1 MRGLFFGAALLAV
14 TSASAQDG
22 PQQVDPSGAQIGNQ
36 RLAVTIYNNDLA
48 LVEDIRPI
56 SPAAGRS
63 RQEFPGVSAQIRPE
77 TVSFAAEGTEIVE
90 QNFDYDLL
98 SPDSLMQNAVGQ
110 EVRIVR
116 TNPGNGQETSERAT
130 VLAVNNGVVLRIGD
144 RIEVLRQDS
153 VPTRVIFD
161 RVPPNMRARPT
172 LSVTL
177 DSARA
182 GPRDARLSYLTGG
195 LGWKADYVALFD
207 ERTNRMDLQ
216 GWITLTNQS
225 GVTYDRAQTRLVAGE
240 VATLDG
246 GGYRPQPYRRPMP
259 PPPPRPPRGGM
270 VQGGVET
277 GQGGQPL
284 GDYHIYP
291 LPERTTI
298 AHNQTKQ
305 VSFLDITGAAARSAY
320 LFRAD
325 GFASMEQARQVD
337 SVLEFANATGAGL
350 AAQLPAGVV
359 RVYQRDQSGAPQF
372 VGENQIG
379 HTPQG
384 SAIAVKTGEAFD
396 ITVQSTL
403 VDSRSIDYRT
413 GRHQMTYVVRNA
425 RPQPATVVLRQG
437 GLWLNHK
444 VLQESQSSRQVDTS
458 TRDWEVKVPA
468 NGETTL
474 RFTVET
480 RWW

>member
-1 MRGLFFGAALLAV
+1 MRGLFFGAALLAFG
-14 TSASAQDG
+14 SAAAQE
-22 PQQVDPSGAQIGNQ
+22 VDPTGGRIPGQ

-48 LVEDIRPI
+48 LVEDVRSI
-56 SPAAGRS
+56 SPPQGRS

-77 TVSFAAEGTEIVE
+77 TVSFASDATEVVE

-116 TNPGNGQETSERAT
+116 TNPGNGQETTERAT

-144 RIEVLRQDS
+144 RIEILRQDS

-172 LSVTL
+172 LSITL

-182 GPRDARLSYLTGG
+182 GARDARLSYLTSG
-195 LGWKADYVALFD
+195 LGWRADYVALFD
-207 ERTNRMDLQ
+207 ERTNLMDFQ

-225 GVTYDRAQTRLVAGE
+225 GVTYDQAQTRLVAGE
-240 VATLDG
+240 VAQGG
-246 GGYRPQPYRRPMP
+246 GGYPQPQYRRGVRP
-259 PPPPRPPRGGM
+259 PPPPPPPGGM
-270 VQGGVET
+270 VEGGVET
-277 GQGGQPL
+277 GQGGERL
-284 GDYHIYP
+284 GDYHLYP

-305 VSFLDITGAAARSAY
+305 VSFIDVSGAAARRVY
-320 LFRAD
+320 LFQTY
-325 GFASMEQARQVD
+325 GFASMENPQQVN
-337 SVLEFANATGAGL
+337 SVLAFANASGAGL
-350 AAQLPAGVV
+350 GAQLPAGVV

-372 VGENQIG
+372 VGENQIQ

-384 SAIAVKTGEAFD
+384 SSIAVTTGQAFD
-396 ITVQSTL
+396 ITIQSTL
-403 VDSRSIDYRT
+403 VDTRRINPDRY
-413 GRHQMTYVVRNA
+413 RHQMTYVVRNA
-425 RPQPATVVLRQG
+425 RAQPATVVVRQG
-437 GLWLNHK
+437 GMWPNP
-444 VLQESQSSRQVDTS
+444 VVVEENMRSTQVDTG
-458 TRDWEVKVPA
+458 TRDWDVRVPA
-468 NGETTL
+468 NGEATL

-480 RWW
+480 RS

>member
-1 MRGLFFGAALLAV
+1 MRLMLLGAAALAFS
-14 TSASAQDG
+14 SASAQET
-22 PQQVDPSGAQIGNQ
+22 PQQVDPSGARIANQ

-48 LVEDIRPI
+48 LVEDVRTINPT
-56 SPAAGRS
+56 AGRS

-77 TVSFAAEGTEIVE
+77 TVSFSSEGTEIVE

-116 TNPGNGQETSERAT
+116 TNPGNGQETTERAT

-144 RIEVLRQDS
+144 RIEILRQDS

-161 RVPPNMRARPT
+161 RIPPNMRARPT
-172 LSVTL
+172 LSVTV

-182 GPRDARLSYLTGG
+182 GARDARLSYLTGG
-195 LGWKADYVALFD
+195 LGWRADYVALFD

-225 GVTYDRAQTRLVAGE
+225 GVTYEAAQTRLVAGQ
-240 VATLDG
+240 VATLDQG
-246 GGYRPQPYRRPMP
+246 MPYGRPGYPGPIYP
-259 PPPPRPPRGGM
+259 PPPPRGGM
-270 VQGGVET
+270 VRGGVET
-277 GQGGQPL
+277 GQGGQRL
-284 GDYHIYP
+284 GDYHLYP

-298 AHNQTKQ
+298 SQNQTKQ
-305 VSFLDITGAAARSAY
+305 VSFLDVSGAAARRAY
-320 LFRAD
+320 LFRAY
-325 GFASMEQARQVD
+325 GFSSMENPQQAD
-337 SVLEFANATGAGL
+337 SVLEFANASGAGL
-350 AAQLPAGVV
+350 GAQLPAGVV

-372 VGENQIG
+372 VGENRIE

-403 VDSRSIDYRT
+403 VSERAAGDRRRRYEMR
-413 GRHQMTYVVRNA
+413 YVLRNA
-425 RPQPATVVLRQG
+425 RPQAATVTVWQG
-437 GLWLNHK
+437 GMWSNHRMVEENVK
-444 VLQESQSSRQVDTS
+444 SRTLDTA
-458 TRDWEVKVPA
+458 TRAWDVAVPA
-468 NGETTL
+468 NGEATL
-474 RFTVET
+474 RFTLET
-480 RWW
+480 GW